1 MGVGKECR
9 THYYLLGLKCLLV
22 VMPGVVT
29 YMQGVVILWK
39 KLGGIKTIIKK
50 AGQLALSHMQ
60 AVQQVP
66 MYVS

>member
-29 YMQGVVILWK
+29 QGVVILWK
-39 KLGGIKTIIKK
+39 KLSGILFKTIIKK